1 MHFPPF
7 LLDCRS
13 FCMSSPGQAVSAL
26 GDFFPAH
33 SGFEN
38 RSSCGCSCGKS
49 SPSPL
54 CRASVLGRS
63 SQDSPGGWG
72 TPGQLET
79 SHTSPSRP
87 LGRLSME
94 GHEPGH
100 LRGIVSSTHPRI
112 PPLLISISPALV
124 RGNLG
129 PLAPSEA
136 LPAVQGLCRVVS
148 SHSHEYP
155 LLCPTSP
162 PPSAPLSSQPG
173 LSPARAFLH
182 ISPQPLQGLSFPSI
196 TALSLGMAGLFPLGN
211 SHGVL
216 SPPNI
221 PLGKQLLG
229 QYRQSP
235 VQGRQSR
242 SAAAPVSTSILE
254 TRTPFC
260 QHISMTRSTEIPAK
274 PRNFSPFPSLP
285 GVMAQRAAM
294 SSPQRSPGLE
304 ASPMG
309 DYL

>member
-7 LLDCRS
+7 LLDCSS

-33 SGFEN
+33 SGFES

-54 CRASVLGRS
+54 CRDSVLGRS

-87 LGRLSME
+87 LGGLSME

-136 LPAVQGLCRVVS
+136 LPTVQGLCRVVS

-235 VQGRQSR
+235 VQGGKAEVQLLLCPPASLKRGLP
-242 SAAAPVSTSILE
+242 SASTSPWPE
-254 TRTPFC
+254 AQRFQP
-260 QHISMTRSTEIPAK
+260 SPG
-274 PRNFSPFPSLP
+274 NFSPFPSLP